1 MSTRPKHS
9 KDGATMTAHPSHLNA
24 NIEHNFEVPEDFPRP
39 KLSVAGVQPSLSM
52 VVYGGRHYGPCAT
65 PPQLH
70 ARWQVLEEM
79 AQELAGM
86 ATRAVAKR
94 KPAPALTTVL
104 EGYLKRL
111 IPTECA
117 TEDELRWTIRR
128 TASLLGCA
136 APKTAAAR
144 E

>member
-1 MSTRPKHS
+1 MSTEHKSLEVAAQMREQAS
-9 KDGATMTAHPSHLNA
+9 DLNP
-24 NIEHNFEVPEDFPRP
+24 NGESNFAVPEDFPRP
-39 KLSVAGVQPSLSM
+39 KIPVSGVQPSLSM
-52 VVYGGRHYGPCAT
+52 AVYGGRHYGPCAT

-86 ATRAVAKR
+86 ATRATAKR

-128 TASLLGCA
+128 TASLLGCVAPKSA
-136 APKTAAAR
+136 APR
-144 E
+144 R